1 MNTKI
6 IIIGMDNT
14 GKTTL
19 SETLS
24 KELNLKLIKSTGPKV
39 TKSFMVSNMLENL
52 ESSEDLIFERYNL
65 FEEIIYGNIL
75 RGESKFSLE
84 DYIYNETIKH
94 KPLIIYCRPSK
105 EKIFDFGSRD
115 QMEGVIEEKEKL
127 LKAWDELY
135 LKIQEKIEI
144 YRYDFDIQNLDFM
157 INYVSNKLQKGI
169 TK

>member
-1 MNTKI
+1 MNKKI

-19 SETLS
+19 AETLS

-39 TKSFMVSNMLENL
+39 TKVAMISNMLENL

-84 DYIYNETIKH
+84 DYIYKQTILH
-94 KPLIIYCRPSK
+94 KPLIIYCRPTK
-105 EKIFDFGSRD
+105 EKIFKFGSRE

-127 LKAWDELY
+127 LEAWDKLY
-135 LKIQEKIEI
+135 LKLQEDIEV
-144 YRYDFDIQNLDFM
+144 YRYDFDIQTFDFM
-157 INYVSNKLQKGI
+157 VKYVANKL
-169 TK
+169 

>member
-1 MNTKI
+1 MNKKI

-19 SETLS
+19 AETLS

-39 TKSFMVSNMLENL
+39 TKKDMISNMLENL

-84 DYIYNETIKH
+84 DYMYKQTILH

-105 EKIFDFGSRD
+105 EKIFNFGSRE

-127 LKAWDELY
+127 LEAWDKLY
-135 LKIQEKIEI
+135 LKLQEDIEV
-144 YRYDFDIQNLDFM
+144 YRYDFDIQTFKFM
-157 INYVSNKLQKGI
+157 VEYVANKL
-169 TK
+169 